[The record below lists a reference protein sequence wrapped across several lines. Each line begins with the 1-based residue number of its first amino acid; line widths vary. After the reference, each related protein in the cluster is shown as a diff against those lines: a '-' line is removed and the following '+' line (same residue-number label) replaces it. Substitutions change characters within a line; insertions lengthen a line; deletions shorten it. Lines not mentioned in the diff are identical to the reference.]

1 MQQQVSNARAGQ
13 GQTWLRNYYAVRFAV
28 AAVWVAS
35 AFTLAKV
42 SAPLA
47 VAMLIAY
54 PLWDALA
61 NLADARLNG
70 GLAKNR
76 TQAINVAVSI
86 LTAVGVA
93 AGAVV
98 GMNAML
104 GVFGLWAL
112 VAGLLQLATGVRR
125 WSLRAAQWAM
135 ILSGAQSALAG
146 VFFAKMAA
154 GAQVDALAT
163 VAPYAG
169 FGAFYFLVS
178 ALWLTAKGAKPT
190 PPASRLDPAE
200 ERDGRGFP
208 GRRRLRVSRR
218 SCRLTK
224 RNKKGTNAG
233 RTAFTGTDDMITQRI
248 DAAIEA
254 MVACRNRVP
263 YLRDLY
269 RSGSPERAALDE
281 LLDA

>member
-1 MQQQVSNARAGQ
+1 MQRHIPTTRAGQ

-28 AAVWVAS
+28 AAVWVAA
-35 AFTLAKV
+35 AFTLAK
-42 SAPLA
+42 ALPPLA

-76 TQAINVAVSI
+76 TQAINVVVSI

-93 AGAVV
+93 VGAVV

-125 WSLRAAQWAM
+125 RKTYGAQWAM

-154 GAQVDALAT
+154 GVQVDALAT

-169 FGAFYFLVS
+169 FGAFYFLAS

-190 PPASRLDPAE
+190 PPA
-200 ERDGRGFP
+200 
-208 GRRRLRVSRR
+208 
-218 SCRLTK
+218 
-224 RNKKGTNAG
+224 
-233 RTAFTGTDDMITQRI
+233 
-248 DAAIEA
+248 AA
-254 MVACRNRVP
+254 
-263 YLRDLY
+263 
-269 RSGSPERAALDE
+269 
-281 LLDA
+281 